1 MKKQNTASTIA
12 FDQVFAQH
20 MRDPEFAAEWHA
32 QENQRKIMSMLIEER
47 IKRKKSQKEL
57 AQEIGVKPSSLSRL
71 ESGTHTPSIA
81 FLAKIADALGRR
93 LEISLVPK

>member
-1 MKKQNTASTIA
+1 MKKRNSASTIA

-20 MRDPEFAAEWHA
+20 MRDPEFVAQWHA